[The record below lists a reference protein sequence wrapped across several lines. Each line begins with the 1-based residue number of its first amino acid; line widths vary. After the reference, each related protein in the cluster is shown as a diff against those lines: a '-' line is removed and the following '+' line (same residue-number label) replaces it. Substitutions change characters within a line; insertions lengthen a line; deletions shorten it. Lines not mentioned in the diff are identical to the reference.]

1 MNRHERIL
9 ERKGSMGNRHGRKL
23 EKYSESFNENFM
35 FFFRLSR
42 RGLISFCGERIVI
55 ESTNDPKLTA
65 KHCFRLFE
73 DGRYTMGRVI
83 QCRQPNILRH
93 VLMGKKG
100 WGLWTK
106 EWGLG
111 ISECDFTQESIMEE
125 FHKRSIVV
133 PKCFMEE
140 FLNRIWKCRLM
151 RYERTLK
158 ELGY

>member
-100 WGLWTK
+100 FSLWCNQWAEGVGQGLF
-106 EWGLG
+106 
-111 ISECDFTQESIMEE
+111 SREE
-125 FHKRSIVV
+125 ILFEFDLRSVV
-133 PKCFMEE
+133 IPECFMIQLEKAIGKVTR
-140 FLNRIWKCRLM
+140 FTNSQKPLYLP
-151 RYERTLK
+151 
-158 ELGY
+158 